1 MKKQTLRLRSNQY
14 LRNLGETGSL
24 NVKKMIQPL
33 FLAEGITEKEPIKG
47 LPGVFRDTDKSIL
60 TQIES
65 DLKSGVS
72 QFLLFMV
79 PKDKS
84 DTSFPKNFYHSNIN
98 LIKKTFPNMFLWL
111 DTCICSV
118 TTTGHCC
125 HFHKSG
131 TIDLDLTLRRLS
143 DLALI
148 YADAGADGIAPS
160 DMMDG
165 RVGSHRKILDA
176 NGHTMIPIM
185 SYSTKFK
192 SNFYGPFRGAADSS
206 PQFGD
211 RSGYQLDVRDRDT
224 AIHTSIRD
232 KEEGAD
238 LLMVKP
244 GMTAIDLIGPIKEKT
259 GLPTGAYQVSGEYA
273 SLLYLANEGF
283 LNFEDGLKETWDVFR
298 RAGSSYLITYGAR
311 IAQRLYS

>member
-1 MKKQTLRLRSNQY
+1 MKKQTLRLRSSQY

-24 NVKKMIQPL
+24 NVNKMIQPL
-33 FLAEGITEKEPIKG
+33 FLAEGLSEKEPIKG
-47 LPGVFRDTDKSIL
+47 LPGVYRDTNQTIL

-65 DLKSGVS
+65 DLKAGVS

-84 DTSFPKNFYHSNIN
+84 DTSFPKDFYHSNIS

-125 HFHKSG
+125 HFHKAG
-131 TIDLDLTLRRLS
+131 TIDLDLTLKRLS

-176 NGHTMIPIM
+176 NGHTMVPIM

-273 SLLYLANEGF
+273 SLVYLANEGF

>member
-1 MKKQTLRLRSNQY
+1 MKKHTLRLRSNQF
-14 LRNLGETGSL
+14 LRHLSESGSL
-24 NVKKMIQPL
+24 NANKMIQPL
-33 FLAEGITEKEPIKG
+33 FLVEGLTEKEPIKG
-47 LPGVFRDTDKSIL
+47 LPDVYRETNKSIF

-79 PKDKS
+79 PSAKS
-84 DTSFPKNFYHSNIN
+84 DTNFSKEFYQTNISA
-98 LIKKTFPNMFLWL
+98 IKKEFPEMFLWL

-125 HFHKSG
+125 HFHPQG
-131 TIDLDLTLRRLS
+131 TIDLQLTLKRLS
-143 DLALI
+143 ELALI

-165 RVGSHRKILDA
+165 RVASHRKILDD
-176 NGHTMIPIM
+176 NSHSHVPIM

-273 SLLYLANEGF
+273 SLVYLAKEGF

-298 RAGSSYLITYGAR
+298 RAGSSFLITYGAR
-311 IAQRLYS
+311 IAQRMYA

>member
-1 MKKQTLRLRSNQY
+1 MKQNTLRLRSNQF
-14 LRNLGETGSL
+14 LRDLSESGSL
-24 NVKKMIQPL
+24 NTKKMIQPL
-33 FLAEGITEKEPIKG
+33 FLVEGLTEKEPIKG
-47 LPGVFRDTDKSIL
+47 LTGVYRDTNKTIL
-60 TQIES
+60 KQIEA
-65 DLKSGVS
+65 DQKSGVT

-79 PKDKS
+79 PNEKS
-84 DTSFPKNFYHSNIN
+84 DTSFSREFYKTNIS
-98 LIKKTFPNMFLWL
+98 LIKKEFPNLFLWL

-125 HFHKSG
+125 HFHSNG
-131 TIDLDLTLRRLS
+131 VIDLDLSLKRLS
-143 DLALI
+143 ELALI

-165 RVGSHRKILDA
+165 RIASHRKILDE
-176 NGHTMIPIM
+176 NNHSHIPIM

-211 RSGYQLDVRDRDT
+211 RSGYQLDVRDRET
-224 AIHTSIRD
+224 AIQTSLRD

-244 GMTAIDLIGPIKEKT
+244 GMTAIDLLGPIKEKT

-273 SLLYLANEGF
+273 SLVYLANEGF
-283 LNFEDGLKETWDVFR
+283 LDFEEAMKETWNVFR
-298 RAGSSYLITYGAR
+298 RAGSSFLITYGAR
-311 IAQRLYS
+311 LAQRLYS

>member
-24 NVKKMIQPL
+24 NVNKMIQPL
-33 FLAEGITEKEPIKG
+33 FLAEGIEEKEPIKG
-47 LPGVFRDTDKSIL
+47 LPGVFRDTDKSIFH
-60 TQIES
+60 QIES
-65 DLKSGVS
+65 DLKAGVS

-84 DTSFPKNFYHSNIN
+84 DTSFPKDFYHSNISA
-98 LIKKTFPNMFLWL
+98 IKKKFPDMFLWL

-125 HFHKSG
+125 HFHQSG
-131 TIDLDLTLRRLS
+131 SIDLDLTLKRLS

-165 RVGSHRKILDA
+165 RVGSHRKILDT
-176 NGHTMIPIM
+176 NGHSMVPIM

-224 AIHTSIRD
+224 AIHTSLRD

-273 SLLYLANEGF
+273 SLVYLAKEGF
-283 LNFEDGLKETWDVFR
+283 LNFEEGLKETWDVFR

>member
-24 NVKKMIQPL
+24 NVNKMIQPL
-33 FLAEGITEKEPIKG
+33 FLAEGIDEKEPIKG
-47 LPGVFRDTDKSIL
+47 LPGVFRDTDKSIFQ
-60 TQIES
+60 QIES
-65 DLKSGVS
+65 DLKAGVS

-84 DTSFPKNFYHSNIN
+84 DTGFPKNFYHTNISA
-98 LIKKTFPNMFLWL
+98 IKKEFPNMFLWL

-131 TIDLDLTLRRLS
+131 TIDLELTLKRLS

-176 NGHTMIPIM
+176 NEHTMVPIM

-244 GMTAIDLIGPIKEKT
+244 GMTAIDLIGPIKRKNRT
-259 GLPTGAYQVSGEYA
+259 PYWGLSSEWRVCKSCILSQRR
-273 SLLYLANEGF
+273 F
-283 LNFEDGLKETWDVFR
+283 FKFEDGLKETWDVFR

>member
-1 MKKQTLRLRSNQY
+1 MKKQTLRLRSNKY
-14 LRNLGETGSL
+14 LRHLSESGSL
-24 NVKKMIQPL
+24 NVNKMIQPL
-33 FLAEGITEKEPIKG
+33 FLVEGLIEKEPIKG
-47 LPGVFRDTDKSIL
+47 LPDVYRDTNQTIFK
-60 TQIES
+60 QIES
-65 DLKSGVS
+65 DLKSGVT

-79 PKDKS
+79 PSEKS
-84 DTSFPKNFYHSNIN
+84 DTSFSKDFYHTNISA
-98 LIKKTFPNMFLWL
+98 IKSKFPEMFLWL

-125 HFHKSG
+125 HFHPKG
-131 TIDLDLTLRRLS
+131 TIDLPLTLQRLS
-143 DLALI
+143 ELALI

-165 RVGSHRKILDA
+165 RVASHRKILDD
-176 NGHTMIPIM
+176 NNHIHVPIM

-192 SNFYGPFRGAADSS
+192 SHFYGPFRGAADSS

-244 GMTAIDLIGPIKEKT
+244 GLTAIDLIGPIKDKT

-273 SLLYLANEGF
+273 SLVYLAKEGF
-283 LNFEDGLKETWDVFR
+283 LDFEEGLKETWDVFR
-298 RAGSSYLITYGAR
+298 RAGSSFLITYGAR
-311 IAQRLYS
+311 IAKRLYS